1 MHMKKKITSRHDFT
15 ARTRQKIAARAG
27 YRCSRPECR
36 IPTSGPSDES
46 EQSVNLGVAA
56 HIHAASPGGPR
67 YDSSQTENE
76 RKHIENAIWLCK
88 RCSELIDQNPSRY
101 PVAMLRAWKIDAE
114 THAYQQM
121 TDGVSRRAPVAP
133 LEHPLDRFH
142 QLLKNPAEWMPGPE
156 DRLYYYHSTAS
167 DYVISEGGV
176 VNEDFVEPW
185 TKAFPD
191 SDACSVRVNYLCRN
205 TIVKTA
211 VFVEIDGGRYTV
223 PLPKPVRTGKD
234 RQYMIERSSLE
245 WRTSLILDQYDGNL
259 EELLRLAGVQ
269 LIGEDE

>member
-1 MHMKKKITSRHDFT
+1 M
-15 ARTRQKIAARAG
+15 
-27 YRCSRPECR
+27 
-36 IPTSGPSDES
+36 
-46 EQSVNLGVAA
+46 AA
-56 HIHAASPGGPR
+56 HIHAASRGGPR
-67 YDSSQTENE
+67 YDPSQTENE
-76 RKHIENAIWLCK
+76 RKHIENAIWLCQS
-88 RCSELIDQNPSRY
+88 CSVLVDRDSATY
-101 PVAMLRAWKIDAE
+101 TADMLRNWKKIAE
-114 THAYQQM
+114 TRAHQQM
-121 TDGVSRRAPVAP
+121 TNGASPVAPVAP

-142 QLLKNPAEWMPGPE
+142 QLLKNPAEWMPVPGN
-156 DRLYYYHSTAS
+156 RFYYYHPTAS
-167 DYVISEGGV
+167 DYVISEGDV
-176 VNEDFVEPW
+176 VNEDFAESW

-191 SDACSVRVNYLCRN
+191 SDVCSVRVNYLCRN